1 MLFSLGYVIIKSEL
15 GSEIATPREQFR
27 SLKTEE
33 KLTMS
38 TNLVGDVPSDELGA
52 WVDIFQKR
60 RSGVITAEHVK
71 RFAKMEA
78 TPPTS
83 RSARTTLTGARFL

>member
-33 KLTMS
+33 KLTMRGWLS
-38 TNLVGDVPSDELGA
+38 VMI
-52 WVDIFQKR
+52 DILK
-60 RSGVITAEHVK
+60 
-71 RFAKMEA
+71 KM
-78 TPPTS
+78 TS
-83 RSARTTLTGARFL
+83 RRVTKEAIPFTTETGYDTLYDDWPNIA